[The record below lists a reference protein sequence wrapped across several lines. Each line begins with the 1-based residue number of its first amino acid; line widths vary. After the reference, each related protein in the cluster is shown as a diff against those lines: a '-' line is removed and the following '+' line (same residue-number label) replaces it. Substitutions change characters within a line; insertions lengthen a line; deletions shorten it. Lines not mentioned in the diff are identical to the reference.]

1 VENSDPALMLAA
13 AEWGFTPV
21 CINTRAE
28 NFSIFEKLGF
38 ETHEQD
44 ISSLEQPER
53 FRVISLT
60 SFARLH
66 SPAVALLA
74 AWKLL
79 VQQGIL
85 LVSTTNK
92 GSPLWCLVGDS
103 QQAIE
108 CHPFSKASLYA
119 VLEEHGFVPAH
130 FAASTLHPLGIDVIA
145 LKRADM
151 VGIDFQKALKS

>member
-1 VENSDPALMLAA
+1 MRVAPIIERVSSYAQDGSWLDVENSDPALMLAA

-28 NFSIFEKLGF
+28 NFSIFGKLGF

-44 ISSLEQPER
+44 IYSLQQPER

-60 SFARLH
+60 NFGRLH
-66 SPAVALLA
+66 SPAVALLT

-79 VQQGIL
+79 VPQGIL

-92 GSPLWCLVGDS
+92 GSPLWRLVRD
-103 QQAIE
+103 
-108 CHPFSKASLYA
+108 FSTS
-119 VLEEHGFVPAH
+119 H
-130 FAASTLHPLGIDVIA
+130 
-145 LKRADM
+145 
-151 VGIDFQKALKS
+151 